1 MGSHRVRHDWS
12 DLAAA
17 YTCFSAVLLNHPT
30 FAFSQSPKVC
40 SLHLCLLCC
49 PACGIIDTV
58 FLNSLCI
65 ALGILIPQS
74 GIKPVP
80 PALETCSLNHSTA
93 REVLEYYFNIEFK
106 FNIWITKLRVAC
118 MKQQNTRKISNC
130 LPDWLYQLL
139 VVNASICHLTP
150 LSLFMFC
157 LNGTYGMKYDYS
169 FGLTFPDC

>member
-1 MGSHRVRHDWS
+1 MTPHAETPIPPPSSPYPSGLSQSTGFWYPASWINLHCSSVLHMIIFRFQCYSPNSSHPP
-12 DLAAA
+12 
-17 YTCFSAVLLNHPT
+17 LLPR
-30 FAFSQSPKVC
+30 SPKVC

-106 FNIWITKLRVAC
+106 FNI
-118 MKQQNTRKISNC
+118 
-130 LPDWLYQLL
+130 
-139 VVNASICHLTP
+139 
-150 LSLFMFC
+150 
-157 LNGTYGMKYDYS
+157 
-169 FGLTFPDC
+169 